1 MYDKSLIC
9 QKKVREKREKNAPFL
24 SKGGTE
30 SVFLH
35 TFSVGLV
42 ACRPSPSAWAGYSTG
57 EKEAVRVMSSLTVR
71 VRVALVLPSLQEMN
85 W

>member
-24 SKGGTE
+24 SKGGTR
-30 SVFLH
+30 VFLAH
-35 TFSVGLV
+35 IFCG
-42 ACRPSPSAWAGYSTG
+42 AGHSTG

-71 VRVALVLPSLQEMN
+71 VRVALVLPSDQEMN
-85 W
+85 

>member
-1 MYDKSLIC
+1 MPPFF
-9 QKKVREKREKNAPFL
+9 QKEAREC
-24 SKGGTE
+24 
-30 SVFLH
+30 FLH

-71 VRVALVLPSLQEMN
+71 LREVLVLPSDQEMN
-85 W
+85 